1 MNDAWAKKTLS
12 RTYAPP
18 PDVDCVD
25 NSVKLLVQQMPASAY
40 RIRPNRSCDVLFEA
54 TDGTYGQGL
63 ADRQGAERQHD
74 HTRCARSS

>member
-1 MNDAWAKKTLS
+1 MNDAWAKRTLS

-18 PDVDCVD
+18 PDVDCVG

-40 RIRPNRSCDVLFEA
+40 RTRTNRSCAVLFEA
-54 TDGTYGQGL
+54 TDGTYGRGWPT
-63 ADRQGAERQHD
+63 DRGVEPQHD